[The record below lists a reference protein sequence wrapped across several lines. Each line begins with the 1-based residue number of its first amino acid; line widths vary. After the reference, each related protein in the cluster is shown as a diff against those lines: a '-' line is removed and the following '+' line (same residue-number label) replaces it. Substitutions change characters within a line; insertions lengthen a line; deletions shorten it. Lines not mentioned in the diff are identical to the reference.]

1 MVFKWY
7 LNVLKKSISPKKRF
21 HPTTGINGQM
31 DKEHI
36 NPLNFLME
44 IISKLFGG
52 ID

>member
-1 MVFKWY
+1 MVFKCIEKI
-7 LNVLKKSISPKKRF
+7 NFTQKRF
-21 HPTTGINGQM
+21 HPTNGINGQM